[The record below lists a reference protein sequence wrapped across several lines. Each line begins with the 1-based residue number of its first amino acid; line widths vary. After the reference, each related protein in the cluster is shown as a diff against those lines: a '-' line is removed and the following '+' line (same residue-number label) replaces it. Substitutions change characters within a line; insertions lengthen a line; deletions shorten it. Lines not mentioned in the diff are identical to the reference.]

1 MFIKVEL
8 VFRRVIENI
17 YNMFYSSFDVLLI

>member
-17 YNMFYSSFDVLLI
+17 YNMFYSSFDILLI